1 MPMRGIRP
9 ASSGFTLLEV
19 TLAVLVGIALLAG
32 VTSAFKMYRHQALV
46 QQAKTELQQIRS
58 ELAMA
63 AYQSGIPCSSAN
75 STLGGVSFAGGL
87 YYLGG
92 WCPASS
98 VQTTG
103 TTTTLTVATGQLGG
117 FFAGQVVGYWY
128 QDASG
133 QFVEGGTAIMQVS
146 QPAAGSITLLN
157 STIDTTASGFSTSG
171 YLCSELSCN
180 LAGRDSANNPI
191 PFLDVQPPQL
201 AAGSTLPVGAG
212 IRDPWLGVDNVRWVG
227 SDSFNTDASLPA
239 TSSSL
244 LDFEYTSSPDN
255 SSSFGGLVITQGCQV
270 SWVLPSTWPNGVALS
285 PTLPNFQGDP
295 PVNW

>member
-1 MPMRGIRP
+1 MTTRRTRP
-9 ASSGFTLLEV
+9 APSGFTLLEV
-19 TLAVLVGIALLAG
+19 TLAVLIGIALLAG
-32 VTSAFKMYRHQALV
+32 VTSAFRMYRHQALV

-63 AYQSGIPCSSAN
+63 AYQSGIPCSSAT

-87 YYLGG
+87 YYFGG

-103 TTTTLTVATGQLGG
+103 STTTMTVAAGELGG

-128 QDASG
+128 QDSNG

-146 QPAAGSITLLN
+146 QPAAGSVTLLN
-157 STIDTTASGFSTSG
+157 STINTAASGFVANG
-171 YLCSELSCN
+171 FLCSELSCN

-201 AAGSTLPVGAG
+201 SAGAALPVGAG
-212 IRDPWLGVDNVRWVG
+212 IRDPWLGLDEVRWVG
-227 SDSFNTDASLPA
+227 SDYLSTDVSLPA
-239 TSSSL
+239 TVSSL
-244 LDFEYTSSPDN
+244 LDFEYNNPPDN
-255 SSSFGGLVITQGCQV
+255 SSAFGGLVVTQGCQV
-270 SWVLPSTWPNGVALS
+270 NWVLPSTWPNGVALS